1 MLAATSACF
10 NSCAS
15 FASWPG
21 EARGDELLLTLYF
34 FPSTITKS
42 PAGAGEHALPVRTLD
57 ALDEVTDDRRKSWDG
72 CSMRE
77 RTTAAKLW
85 FVPTANTP
93 TTATVNGH
101 HTDPSNATTNQNCPP
116 MALLW
121 LTVVSLL
128 CAPSFTVAAMPVRY
142 LTRRL
147 TARMSASSK
156 LPQVASE
163 LQAKL
168 RASSSSTAP
177 ASSSSPP
184 STAELLALGR
194 DTTSFKNS
202 QTLAM
207 KKKYPIHAAAVKEQ
221 VAWIKLFLGVSD
233 FQVDVWFCSDAKM
246 MQLNGEW
253 RNKRKS
259 TDILSFPANDFTAPL
274 VFADDPAMAFEK
286 HLGDLVVS
294 PAYVMRQCA
303 RDAKDFAEGLLD
315 DDEDAGVSKA
325 MATVFT
331 LDERVPLLLVH
342 GMLHLVGYVRSFFP
356 SIPPL
361 LFLCN

>member
-1 MLAATSACF
+1 M
-10 NSCAS
+10 
-15 FASWPG
+15 
-21 EARGDELLLTLYF
+21 
-34 FPSTITKS
+34 
-42 PAGAGEHALPVRTLD
+42 AL
-57 ALDEVTDDRRKSWDG
+57 
-72 CSMRE
+72 
-77 RTTAAKLW
+77 
-85 FVPTANTP
+85 
-93 TTATVNGH
+93 
-101 HTDPSNATTNQNCPP
+101 
-116 MALLW
+116 LLW
-121 LTVVSLL
+121 LTVATLL
-128 CAPSFTVAAMPVRY
+128 SSFTVAAMSVRY

-168 RASSSSTAP
+168 RASSSSSSSSSAP
-177 ASSSSPP
+177 ASSSSPL

-303 RDAKDFAEGLLD
+303 RAAKDVAEGLLD

-325 MATVFT
+325 MSTVFT

-342 GMLHLVGYVRSFFP
+342 GMLHLVGYVRPFFP

-361 LFLCN
+361 LFFYVPDA